1 MMRQLPASRPD
12 IPQYEVNLKML
23 NMMSHNDRGQRRI
36 IILIII
42 LKLAL
47 FQGKIFGAKKE
58 KVVLSLKCLLIKIKL
73 SMKVFSFQSQTLLFL
88 LI

>member
-23 NMMSHNDRGQRRI
+23 PMMLHNDRGQRCI

-47 FQGKIFGAKKE
+47 FQGVIFGARKGGGSFEFEMFVDKN
-58 KVVLSLKCLLIKIKL
+58 KIIYE
-73 SMKVFSFQSQTLLFL
+73 SF
-88 LI
+88 